1 MEPLAPNTA
10 VTSPRII
17 GPSPP
22 PVARLPRWALPVVGV
37 GAVGSLITPHLPVV
51 GVPLFLAGL
60 AAVFVLALWLEDRI
74 AAPYTH
80 APFVQRLGVLAGV
93 VAVGLFANVVVSG
106 VARPIVMKD
115 APALS
120 ASIVMAQLFV
130 FWFLSA
136 AIGGL
141 PIVVANSIVG
151 TLFKGFRRRVQV
163 AVLML
168 VGASV
173 FFSVSIAVLG
183 ISLVDAIKHNE
194 PHILLGADSVMGI
207 DATPAQLRELVNVID
222 SPIIIVIV
230 ASLVGGLYGIPA
242 LLSATGKLAD
252 AIMERVSPLAEGF
265 DALAAGGRGVVIE
278 EGGADEMRAI
288 IKRFNAMV
296 ASLAMA
302 ERMER
307 AFGQYVSGHVLELIK
322 SQHGEGALPASLRD
336 ATVFFADI
344 RGFTTMSER
353 LQPQQVVHL
362 LNRYF
367 ERVVRIIDEHEGY
380 LNKFIG
386 DAVVVVFNGPIEQP
400 DHAARATK
408 CAIAIEQLVATMNAE
423 GAFPEVGRLDV
434 GIGVATGP
442 MVCGNVGGSRQME
455 YTVIGDTVNL
465 SARLTSKAGP
475 GEVWISDAT
484 AQALKATNALPCVAL
499 APLNV
504 KGKELPVTPWRAWP
518 HGADGAVV

>member
-1 MEPLAPNTA
+1 MD
-10 VTSPRII
+10 SKPRVI

-22 PVARLPRWALPVVGV
+22 KATPLPRWAAPLVIVGVVG
-37 GAVGSLITPHLPVV
+37 ALITPHLMAL
-51 GVPLFLAGL
+51 GVPLLIAGL
-60 AAVFVLALWLEDRI
+60 GGAFVIALWLEDRVS
-74 AAPYTH
+74 APFTH
-80 APFVQRLGVLAGV
+80 APFVTRLGILAAL
-93 VAVGLFANVVVSG
+93 VAVGLLANVVVSG
-106 VARPIVMKD
+106 VVRPAVMSHAMFL
-115 APALS
+115 APTVAL
-120 ASIVMAQLFV
+120 AQLFV

-136 AIGGL
+136 AFGGL

-168 VGASV
+168 VGVAV
-173 FFSVSIAVLG
+173 FFSVTIAVLG
-183 ISLVDAIKHNE
+183 IAVLDALKHNE
-194 PHILLGADSVMGI
+194 THFLVGNGQIAGI
-207 DATPAQLRELVNVID
+207 DVSPAALDAVLPWID
-222 SPIIIVIV
+222 NPVIIVI
-230 ASLVGGLYGIPA
+230 AATLFGGLYGIPA

-252 AIMERVSPLAEGF
+252 AIMERVSPLADGF
-265 DALAAGGRGVVIE
+265 DAIATGERGVTIE

-288 IKRFNAMV
+288 IKRFNTMV
-296 ASLAMA
+296 GSLELA

-322 SQHGEGALPASLRD
+322 SQHGEGALPASLRE
-336 ATVFFADI
+336 ASVFFADI
-344 RGFTTMSER
+344 RGFTNMSER

-367 ERVVRIIDEHEGY
+367 ERVIRVIDEHEGY

-400 DHAARATK
+400 DHAARATR
-408 CAIAIEQLVATMNAE
+408 CAIEIEKLVAKMNDE
-423 GAFPEVGRLDV
+423 GAFPEVGRIDV
-434 GIGVATGP
+434 GIGVSTGP

-465 SARLTSKAGP
+465 AARLTSKAGA

-484 AQALKATNALPCVAL
+484 ARAVGGTLPCLAL
-499 APLNV
+499 EPLHV
-504 KGKELPVTPWRAWP
+504 KGKEQQVLPWRAWP
-518 HGADGAVV
+518 HAHIDPNGIPAARDLPG